1 MQDVWHYTVTVVWR
15 YAWLIWDLLEVAD
28 KITWLFGLTVKA
40 SLGRMSPPG
49 LLVLLGSRRNV
60 LRAAS
65 GSRLTLLN
73 EVVLF
78 TVIPV
83 LQIIGGRVWDCGLE
97 SVIGIQPRFLR
108 LLGGRCSLLSVIS
121 TMIMDYLTN
130 SLCSDFFPRSRSQNT
145 AEKPDKP

>member
-1 MQDVWHYTVTVVWR
+1 M
-15 YAWLIWDLLEVAD
+15 AD
-28 KITWLFGLTVKA
+28 KIIWLFGLTVKA
-40 SLGRMSPPG
+40 SLGRMSPPPG

-60 LRAAS
+60 LRAAT

-78 TVIPV
+78 TAIPV

-97 SVIGIQPRFLR
+97 SVIGIQPRFLC

-130 SLCSDFFPRSRSQNT
+130 SLCSDFFPRTRSQNM